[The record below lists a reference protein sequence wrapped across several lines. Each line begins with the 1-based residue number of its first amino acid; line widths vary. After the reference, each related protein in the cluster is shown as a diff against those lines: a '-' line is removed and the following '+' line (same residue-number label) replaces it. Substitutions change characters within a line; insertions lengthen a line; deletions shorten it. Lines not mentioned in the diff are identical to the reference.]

1 MFPGF
6 DSPAYGQIGGNLPW
20 QGGPNPAAAA
30 ASSNPQ
36 AIAQQYGQAYN
47 SALAMNQANYQNIL
61 SGYQKAMASQT
72 SAQQAIAAGYTSLY
86 NDVIGKVSGIGQ
98 ARANAIER
106 DSARQLAGD
115 SQQLIDRGLGNTT
128 VQSSVNRGVEADRN
142 LQLTQLSD
150 DQAKMVGDY
159 MSQLGLAGLGNSR
172 EQLNNS
178 TGLATRQLDWMN
190 SVNARYPDA
199 NLYAGLA
206 RDAAAAHSQQT
217 PFAFGGGSFAGGGGG
232 GGPQLGYVPSQ
243 PYFGGSGG
251 PPGAGF
257 GGGGVGGMPAAA
269 APWNTPDAGYAG
281 ASGYGSPE
289 TQGNPMLGAAI
300 GLGLSTPSYLG
311 GGSRAAAG
319 NADELAYGGGG
330 DF

>member
-61 SGYQKAMASQT
+61 KGYQQAMASQT
-72 SAQQAIAAGYTSLY
+72 SAQQAISAGYTSLY

-128 VQSSVNRGVEADRN
+128 IQTSVNRGVAADKN

-150 DQAKMVGDY
+150 DQAKMIGDY
-159 MSQLGLAGLGNSR
+159 MSNLGLAGLGNQAR
-172 EQLNNS
+172 QLDNS
-178 TGLATRQLDWMN
+178 TALATRQLDWMN
-190 SVNARYPDA
+190 SVNAKYPDA

-206 RDAAAAHSQQT
+206 KDAALSHAQPAFS
-217 PFAFGGGSFAGGGGG
+217 FGGGSFAGGGGG

-243 PYFGGSGG
+243 PYYGLAG
-251 PPGAGF
+251 GAGATY
-257 GGGGVGGMPAAA
+257 GGGGGGGMPVAPAESWNTPDPAYAQPSGGGSQGNPWLGFAVGQAAQAGGYGAQAAAA
-269 APWNTPDAGYAG
+269 AP
-281 ASGYGSPE
+281 E
-289 TQGNPMLGAAI
+289 
-300 GLGLSTPSYLG
+300 
-311 GGSRAAAG
+311 
-319 NADELAYGGGG
+319 ELAYGGGG